1 MSAADIFG
9 KDATK
14 TWTTY
19 AVELTFKHLVVGGIP
34 SDRSVI
40 EGWIRS
46 RMELNDAAITELV
59 EKTAQERGAMTPD
72 EAVEIVLDSELA
84 PSVNGFKRN
93 ENGELCLEGRTVKAA
108 LKEWANSSYPGTA
121 FPGKSKVAVQTNKNG
136 EESSALRKGLMRY
149 LAEAVVVDE
158 ILIGLGVKE
167 PSWVEERI
175 KHIMVPGQGPRSSI
189 NRVEVVEGASIAFT
203 VKVRD
208 DFLPQEAWARIW
220 SSGEAIGLGSDR
232 GRSDGQFNLTRW
244 EKIK

>member
-9 KDATK
+9 KAAAGIFTR
-14 TWTTY
+14 Y

-59 EKTAQERGAMTPD
+59 EKTAQERGVMSPD
-72 EAVEIVLDSELA
+72 EAVEIVLDSDLA

-108 LKEWANSSYPGTA
+108 LKEWSNSSYPGTA
-121 FPGKSKVAVQTNKNG
+121 FPGKSKIAAQVNKKG
-136 EESSALRKGLMRY
+136 EESSPVRKGLMNY
-149 LAEAVVVDE
+149 LAETVIVEEV
-158 ILIGLGVKE
+158 LIGLGVKE

-175 KHIMVPGQGPRSSI
+175 KHVMTPQGPRSSL

-244 EKIK
+244 EKTK

>member
-9 KDATK
+9 K
-14 TWTTY
+14 Y
-19 AVELTFKHLVVGGIP
+19 ADKIFTLYAAELTFKNLVVGGIP

-40 EGWIRS
+40 ESWIRS

-59 EKTAQERGAMTPD
+59 EQTAQERGVMSPD
-72 EAVEIVLDSELA
+72 EAVEIVLESDLA
-84 PSVNGFKRN
+84 PSINGFKRN
-93 ENGELCLEGRTVKAA
+93 ENGELCLEGRTIKAG
-108 LKEWANSSYPGTA
+108 LKEWANSAYPGTQ
-121 FPGKSKVAVQTNKNG
+121 FPGKSKIAAQTNKKG
-136 EESSALRKGLMRY
+136 EESSPLRKGLMRY
-149 LAEAVVVDE
+149 LAETVIVPE

-175 KHIMVPGQGPRSSI
+175 KHVTTAQGPRSSI
-189 NRVEVVEGASIAFT
+189 NRVEVVERASIAFT

-220 SSGEAIGLGSDR
+220 STGEAIGLGSDR
-232 GRSDGQFNLTRW
+232 GRSDGQFDLIRW